1 MEHHTDFFSEKDIDL
16 LVQKC
21 EVKKQVT
28 LKTEDLLS
36 LAQMARNNSRLQESV
51 KAVSDRLEEI
61 ALDLEV
67 RSANI

>member
-21 EVKKQVT
+21 EGKKQVT